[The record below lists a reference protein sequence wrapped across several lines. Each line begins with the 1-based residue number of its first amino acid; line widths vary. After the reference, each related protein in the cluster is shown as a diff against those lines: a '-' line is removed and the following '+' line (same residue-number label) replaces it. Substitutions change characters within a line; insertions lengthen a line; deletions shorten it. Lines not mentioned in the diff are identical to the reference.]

1 MGRDGTEWHGMAWDG
16 MGCDAMGRGET
27 GWDGAGNL
35 RRGGMGR
42 AEIGWAGGGEVRY
55 RMRRDETGRD
65 EGTGYI

>member
-42 AEIGWAGGGEVRY
+42 AEIGWAGGGEVRD

>member
-1 MGRDGTEWHGMAWDG
+1 MAWDG

-42 AEIGWAGGGEVRY
+42 AEIGWAGGG
-55 RMRRDETGRD
+55 G
-65 EGTGYI
+65 GTGQDEAG